1 MTEYENEFSQF
12 PSKKITLHHFKNV
25 DDTVAPV
32 INQINELRSQGLY
45 DQAARIIQNN
55 SDILSQYVADAVT
68 FRTWEEEI
76 YNAQK
81 YAKQVQQCV
90 FLDEEEPDDCLEGD
104 EACFMNP
111 VSLYPETVDEM
122 IFFQDNN
129 IESAEALNAFNNL
142 TNQGKY
148 SEAAAFLA
156 QHKELFGFFADYLNA
171 IENRISRLQE
181 YLLTKTK
188 KTPFVDSANE
198 PDAASLNEGSIWL

>member
-1 MTEYENEFSQF
+1 
-12 PSKKITLHHFKNV
+12 
-25 DDTVAPV
+25 
-32 INQINELRSQGLY
+32 
-45 DQAARIIQNN
+45 
-55 SDILSQYVADAVT
+55 
-68 FRTWEEEI
+68 
-76 YNAQK
+76 
-81 YAKQVQQCV
+81 
-90 FLDEEEPDDCLEGD
+90 
-104 EACFMNP
+104 MNP
-111 VSLYPETVDEM
+111 VSLYPDTVDEM

-129 IESAEALNAFNNL
+129 IESAEVLNAFNNL

-198 PDAASLNEGSIWL
+198 PDAASLNEGIIWL